1 MKAGS
6 FGVRPCPNLT
16 RTRSAA
22 SPWPPNEPVV
32 AGGVRT
38 EVIGQVAPWR
48 SGSQHSEDAIEDTPI
63 VHPWYAARPINR
75 LALLLMI
82 VHEISE
88 AICALDHSAAFIRK
102 MFSRQV
108 ATSLNDLQSPR
119 DRARRMARLLI
130 DRARDRGEHLA
141 DAA

>member
-1 MKAGS
+1 MVLVNKDHYAVQKA
-6 FGVRPCPNLT
+6 LK
-16 RTRSAA
+16 
-22 SPWPPNEPVV
+22 
-32 AGGVRT
+32 
-38 EVIGQVAPWR
+38 QK
-48 SGSQHSEDAIEDTPI
+48 
-63 VHPWYAARPINR
+63 PINR
-75 LALLLMI
+75 LALLLMV

-88 AICALDHSAAFIRK
+88 AICALDDGAAFIRK

-130 DRARDRGEHLA
+130 DRAQDRGEHLA